1 MKGISQEKAK
11 ENSIR
16 YRRMYE
22 QWSTDST
29 TLERMGKEHNLTKQ
43 RMWQI
48 ITRCK
53 LGKGDYYYGTQL
65 ARSKWSE
72 FKTLYDDTDQTKR
85 AFNDWLKERDIKLSI
100 NNQKEAPHTGWDWSG

>member
-43 RMWQI
+43 RMWQNLKHS
-48 ITRCK
+48 TT
-53 LGKGDYYYGTQL
+53 TQI
-65 ARSKWSE
+65 K
-72 FKTLYDDTDQTKR
+72 
-85 AFNDWLKERDIKLSI
+85 LKEHLMI
-100 NNQKEAPHTGWDWSG
+100 G

>member
-16 YRRMYE
+16 YKDMYDK
-22 QWSTDST
+22 WSTHST
-29 TLERMGKEHNLTKQ
+29 TLEELGKEHNITKQ

-100 NNQKEAPHTGWDWSG
+100 NNQKEAPHTGWDWTG